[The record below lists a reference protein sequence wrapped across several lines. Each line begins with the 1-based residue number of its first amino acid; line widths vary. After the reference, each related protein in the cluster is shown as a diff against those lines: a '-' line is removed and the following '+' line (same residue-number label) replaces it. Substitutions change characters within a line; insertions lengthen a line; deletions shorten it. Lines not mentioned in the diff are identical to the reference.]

1 MTNAY
6 AGAISTKDAGGTNG
20 TLNILLEFV
29 TKFCLDSVYYLG
41 SFELI

>member
-1 MTNAY
+1 MTH

-29 TKFCLDSVYYLG
+29 TKFCLDSVYYLDTV
-41 SFELI
+41 IN